1 MSLKNLSCAEI
12 VSYDNDMNMN
22 LSIYQYYVSMQENS

>member
-22 LSIYQYYVSMQENS
+22 SADNLR